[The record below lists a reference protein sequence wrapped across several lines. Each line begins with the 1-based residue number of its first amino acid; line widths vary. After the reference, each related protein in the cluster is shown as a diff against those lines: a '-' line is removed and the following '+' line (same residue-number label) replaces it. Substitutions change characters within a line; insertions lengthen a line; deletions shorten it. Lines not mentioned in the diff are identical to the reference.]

1 MNFDVELFRWL
12 NSWAGVRELWDTLII
27 FRTEWLGYWVGGAL
41 GLFLIFGKEKKR
53 ELRMVFEA
61 LAASLISRFVF
72 TEIIRYFYN
81 RPRPF
86 EVLQDIYQ
94 LVQYDAGGS
103 FPSGHAAFFFALAA
117 SVFFYHR
124 VWGIIFFLAALSIG
138 LGRVSA
144 GIHWPSD
151 ILGGAVV
158 GILTSFLVN
167 YFIARFKSARG
178 GI

>member
-1 MNFDVELFRWL
+1 MNEVDLIIFQWL

-27 FRTEWLGYWVGGAL
+27 FRAEWLGYWIGGAL
-41 GLFLIFGKEKKR
+41 GLFLIFGKEKKK
-53 ELRMVFEA
+53 ELWMVFEA

-86 EVLQDIYQ
+86 EILSNIYQ
-94 LVQYDAGGS
+94 LLEHSPGGS

-117 SVFFYHR
+117 GVFIYYR
-124 VWGIIFFLAALSIG
+124 KWGILFYLFALAMGIS
-138 LGRVSA
+138 RVIA

-151 ILGGAVV
+151 ILGGAVI
-158 GILTSFLVN
+158 GIVSAYLVN
-167 YFIARFKSARG
+167 YFVLKYKKYSS
-178 GI
+178 